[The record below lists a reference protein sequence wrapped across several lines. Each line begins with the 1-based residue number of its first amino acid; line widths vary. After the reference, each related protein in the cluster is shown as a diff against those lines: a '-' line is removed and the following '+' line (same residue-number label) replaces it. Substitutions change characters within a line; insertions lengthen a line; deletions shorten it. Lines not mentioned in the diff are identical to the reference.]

1 MQEQREILERTSL
14 LKDDGSLNAIGWS
27 RRCIIDYNK
36 DCIPKK
42 LRWRKKE
49 WDFYQCS
56 DGEMMVQ
63 VTFANI
69 SVGAAATATVVNLRT
84 GETHS
89 QGAVIPF
96 TFNSYALTSKDAE
109 SESDFVFDDGKIYLR
124 FEVKK
129 EYRNLVFI
137 GGKGKKRI
145 EIDLVCHHIE
155 NNESITIV
163 TPFKLQ
169 NRFFMTTKYN
179 CMRTEGSVTVGDKTY
194 TYDPDKTYSVLDW
207 GRGVWPHKNYWYW
220 GNGATVIDGKVF
232 GFEITYGI
240 GIEDNATETCLFY
253 DGKAHKIGVVKVKV
267 PPKKNGYMKDWE
279 FVSEDGR
286 FNLTMTP
293 YYDNA
298 GGMIALGI
306 IGMKSHQ
313 VHGLFN
319 GTVKLDDGT
328 VLEVKDMYAF
338 CEYVENRW

>member
-1 MQEQREILERTSL
+1 MARQNEIVEKTKL
-14 LKDDGSLNAIGWS
+14 LHDDGTLNAIGWS
-27 RRCIIDYNK
+27 RRCLIEYNK
-36 DCIPKK
+36 ECIPKK

-49 WDFYQCS
+49 WDFYQIS
-56 DGEMMVQ
+56 DGNIMVQ

-69 SVGAAATATVVNLRT
+69 SIGAAATATVVDLKT

-96 TFNSYALTSKDAE
+96 TFNSFVLSSTDAE
-109 SESDFVFDDGKIYLR
+109 SPSDFVFDDGKTYLH
-124 FEVKK
+124 FEVK
-129 EYRNLVFI
+129 EDCRTLTFV
-137 GGKGKKRI
+137 GGKGKKKI
-145 EIDLVCHHIE
+145 ELFLTCHHLE

-163 TPFKLQ
+163 TPFRLP
-169 NRFFMTTKYN
+169 NRFFLTTKYN
-179 CMRTEGSVTVGDKTY
+179 CMRTEGKVKYGDKEY
-194 TYDPDKTYSVLDW
+194 AFDPDKTYAVLDW
-207 GRGVWPHKNYWYW
+207 GRGVWPYKNYWYW

-267 PPKKNGYMKDWE
+267 PPKQNGYMKDWE

-286 FNLTMTP
+286 FDLTMTP
-293 YYDNA
+293 FYDNK
-298 GGMIALGI
+298 GGIIALGL

-319 GTVKLDDGT
+319 GTVTLDDGT
-328 VLEVKDMYAF
+328 VLNIKDMYAF
-338 CEYVENRW
+338 CEYVENKW